1 MSLRN
6 ESIRAALGIV
16 LLVCAAILIARS
28 HGPMRDVRIAGAEV
42 RVLEPTHLPQIGTAF
57 VFHGLTGNRVIMLN
71 MGQWL
76 AAQGLRVYLP
86 DAPGHGR
93 TPGHFTHA
101 GALKSYLR
109 ILAELERSGEIH
121 PQTTVLAGHSLGG
134 EMAIRLADEFPA
146 AATIASSPAPM
157 VLPHRLPE
165 NLLIVGAQF
174 DMPPMKQIAAEM
186 IRAAGGQRYLP
197 EDFAQKR
204 AVRDVTLSWEAH
216 ASLILD
222 SRGNRLGAAWA
233 REALG
238 AAGPPNEPG
247 GSPFAGEIL
256 GLGGLALLFP
266 LIATLLVRIFG
277 ASRPEKTNRIA
288 PRPVT
293 LILLWALAG
302 LIAVSILYF
311 WSPLQPLHLYGGSY
325 LASFLLLVGAFAGL
339 PLAFQRWRDAAGS
352 LPQDG
357 KVPKSKSAG
366 PILAGVVL
374 GVMAAFGFT
383 SWLSWQ
389 LTDISLNGPRA
400 LAFVVLVPASLV
412 YTYVEEVAVRS
423 AGKSAARRLGFF
435 FLLRAELLVTLL
447 FGYFVLLSG
456 EVLMG
461 LMAPYFAIISL
472 AQWLGADAIRRR
484 TGSAGAAAVFGAI
497 LAAWFVA
504 GVFPLA

>member
-1 MSLRN
+1 M
-6 ESIRAALGIV
+6 ACGAV
-16 LLVCAAILIARS
+16 LIARS

-42 RVLEPTHLPQIGTAF
+42 RVLEPTHFPQIGTAF
-57 VFHGLTGNRVIMLN
+57 VFHGLTGNRVIMLR

-93 TPGHFTHA
+93 TPGHFSYA
-101 GALKSYLR
+101 GASESYLR
-109 ILAELERSGEIH
+109 ILAELERRGEIH
-121 PQTTVLAGHSLGG
+121 PQTTILAGHSMGG
-134 EMAIRLADEFPA
+134 EMAVRLADEFPA

-157 VLPHRLPE
+157 VLPRRMPE

-174 DMPPMKQIAAEM
+174 DLPPMKQIAAEM
-186 IRAAGGQRYLP
+186 VRAAGGQRYLP
-197 EDFAQKR
+197 EDFVQKR
-204 AVRDVTLSWEAH
+204 AVREVTLSWQAH

-238 AAGPPNEPG
+238 APGPPNEPG
-247 GSPFAGEIL
+247 GAPFVGEIL

-266 LIATLLVRIFG
+266 FIATIIVRIFG
-277 ASRPEKTNRIA
+277 AAQSNNLSDVVA
-288 PRPVT
+288 RPVT

-302 LIAVSILYF
+302 FIGVSVLYF
-311 WSPLQPLHLYGGSY
+311 WSPLEPLRLYGGAY
-325 LASFLLLVGAFAGL
+325 LAGFLLLVGISAGL
-339 PLAFQRWRDAAGS
+339 PLAVRRWRNARAA
-352 LPQDG
+352 LPRDG
-357 KVPKSKSAG
+357 KAAKTKLVAPF
-366 PILAGVVL
+366 LAGGVL
-374 GVMAAFGFT
+374 GAVAAFGFT

-389 LTDISLNGPRA
+389 LTDISLDGPRA
-400 LAFVVLVPASLV
+400 LAFVVLVPVSLV
-412 YTYVEEVAVRS
+412 YTYVEEIALRS
-423 AGKSAARRLGFF
+423 AGKDSGRRLGFF
-435 FLLRAELLVTLL
+435 FLLRAELLIALL

-461 LMAPYFAIISL
+461 LMAPYFATISL

-484 TGSAGAAAVFGAI
+484 TGSAGAAAIFGAI
-497 LAAWFVA
+497 LAAWFLA